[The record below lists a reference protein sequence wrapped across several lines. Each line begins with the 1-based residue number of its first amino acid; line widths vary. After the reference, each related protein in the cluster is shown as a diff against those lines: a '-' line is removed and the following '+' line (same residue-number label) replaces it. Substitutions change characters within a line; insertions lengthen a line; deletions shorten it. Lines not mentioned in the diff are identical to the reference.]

1 MSLFPEE
8 AAGPGAGGGA
18 GAGLGPGETEL
29 VSFKAGRL
37 DLVGSRAT
45 PLATKGLV
53 RVVRTAEGLVHF
65 QWLERRAEP
74 GLPPLLQEDFD
85 LIVFPGDAYMKKL
98 SKQSAQS
105 ARLVQLKFVAGK
117 VLLFWM
123 QTPAG
128 PEADAEDQRLVE
140 QVNTAIGGTP
150 PPPAEEAGAPD
161 AAAGPSAA
169 PPAAT
174 DARAAA
180 ALLAGAVPELATNLG
195 QGILQNGPSLAEVL
209 KPETII
215 PLLSNPEIQ
224 SRLEQYLPE
233 EHRNA
238 AAIMD
243 LANSVQFQQQI
254 VSFSQA
260 LQSGQLDVRHFGLNP
275 EGFSVA
281 DFLASIEAAVAKE
294 AGGRDGSGDAK
305 EEGDDMDTA

>member
-1 MSLFPEE
+1 M
-8 AAGPGAGGGA
+8 
-18 GAGLGPGETEL
+18 
-29 VSFKAGRL
+29 
-37 DLVGSRAT
+37 
-45 PLATKGLV
+45 
-53 RVVRTAEGLVHF
+53 
-65 QWLERRAEP
+65 
-74 GLPPLLQEDFD
+74 
-85 LIVFPGDAYMKKL
+85 
-98 SKQSAQS
+98 
-105 ARLVQLKFVAGK
+105 
-117 VLLFWM
+117 
-123 QTPAG
+123 
-128 PEADAEDQRLVE
+128 
-140 QVNTAIGGTP
+140 
-150 PPPAEEAGAPD
+150 
-161 AAAGPSAA
+161 
-169 PPAAT
+169 
-174 DARAAA
+174 
-180 ALLAGAVPELATNLG
+180 G